1 MAQVVAFVQCTPLHA
16 DPGGWNGG
24 QWVDLK
30 ETLGGNTGGSG
41 HNLAR
46 WGWGSVACGQAGGM
60 SRQG

>member
-1 MAQVVAFVQCTPLHA
+1 MARVVAFVQCTPLHA

-46 WGWGSVACGQAGGM
+46 WGWGSVG
-60 SRQG
+60 RQEG